1 MLEGSA
7 ANEMDRKQVER
18 GNVVVKHQATSD
30 SPKAKDVSNSR
41 NGRPVGKRREFQ
53 GATGGANVPFKERKP
68 GAGSKSFQKGYTS
81 GCDRR
86 PVQRQQEKF
95 RVSLKTSV
103 TEEDDLEEAVL
114 KSASGKKKTNL
125 THLLNF
131 NFGTRGEGGRNNYQG
146 GHQGFIRR
154 GIPHS
159 YSAQSF
165 YHCGTSHG
173 KTYNKEHFLQAIC
186 QFVVRSGED
195 YSVHM
200 ADPDLLVD
208 WTRIEEVRLGAL
220 EPPRCPICLSTPL
233 VAPKMTRC
241 GHVFCWPCMLHYLA
255 LSDKTYRKCPI
266 CYEAVHRPDMK
277 SVLFHPISSFDVGE
291 TIEFTLMKRVR
302 NSNLVSPVLDEATNT
317 KARKLS
323 DPVNLP
329 SLDENVVF
337 AKLIQASID
346 EVIASTVT
354 REKGQLDALLVED
367 EGSPEVCFVEEA
379 LKLLDERKDL
389 LLQQADKNSMVE
401 PGTTPDSPESPTE
414 EPAVFGM
421 VRSASSV
428 PLKNWWS
435 LSSLDGAPPSGGED
449 QLQGAVGGQA
459 DLADADDNLLLHSAE
474 DLDISEM
481 QPSNETAGDS
491 KEEGDTVNA
500 KENAK
505 GTNKPREGKRKDVF
519 YFYQASDGQQI
530 FLHAVNVQMLVAEFG
545 SLEACP
551 RRVQGKVL
559 EKESSTM
566 SSDLRYRL
574 RYLGH
579 LPLSC
584 PFEVAEIA
592 LDETVSAKVL
602 SEFSGTLEARRK
614 RREKKER
621 DERRRSNKI
630 QIEETRKLLGTGR
643 HRSPHLRVGSLAHF
657 PQMTPASVASGGQ
670 EDRPTT
676 PPAQAPQEESA
687 ASPVSVATSDDS
699 FSSAADSSGAHTG
712 PSFAQMLLKAASPS
726 RPRLSSPPSL
736 VANRGPSSLGG
747 LESEN
752 EEDGISAPD
761 FAASFGDAIAQALQK
776 GEQ

>member
-1 MLEGSA
+1 
-7 ANEMDRKQVER
+7 
-18 GNVVVKHQATSD
+18 
-30 SPKAKDVSNSR
+30 
-41 NGRPVGKRREFQ
+41 
-53 GATGGANVPFKERKP
+53 
-68 GAGSKSFQKGYTS
+68 
-81 GCDRR
+81 
-86 PVQRQQEKF
+86 
-95 RVSLKTSV
+95 
-103 TEEDDLEEAVL
+103 
-114 KSASGKKKTNL
+114 
-125 THLLNF
+125 
-131 NFGTRGEGGRNNYQG
+131 
-146 GHQGFIRR
+146 
-154 GIPHS
+154 
-159 YSAQSF
+159 
-165 YHCGTSHG
+165 
-173 KTYNKEHFLQAIC
+173 
-186 QFVVRSGED
+186 
-195 YSVHM
+195 
-200 ADPDLLVD
+200 
-208 WTRIEEVRLGAL
+208 
-220 EPPRCPICLSTPL
+220 
-233 VAPKMTRC
+233 
-241 GHVFCWPCMLHYLA
+241 
-255 LSDKTYRKCPI
+255 
-266 CYEAVHRPDMK
+266 
-277 SVLFHPISSFDVGE
+277 
-291 TIEFTLMKRVR
+291 
-302 NSNLVSPVLDEATNT
+302 
-317 KARKLS
+317 
-323 DPVNLP
+323 
-329 SLDENVVF
+329 
-337 AKLIQASID
+337 
-346 EVIASTVT
+346 VIASTVT

-401 PGTTPDSPESPTE
+401 PGTTPDSPESPAE

-459 DLADADDNLLLHSAE
+459 DLADADDNGGNFTWEEFSEHRSSSLSECSLTGTGGSGGKSRRMMDAACNQLLGGFPAESEDDVRAE

-491 KEEGDTVNA
+491 KEEGDSLNA

-505 GTNKPREGKRKDVF
+505 GTDKPREGKRKDVF

-584 PFEVAEIA
+584 PFEVAEVA

-602 SEFSGTLEARRK
+602 SDFSGTLEARRK

-657 PQMTPASVASGGQ
+657 PQMTSASLVASGGQ

-712 PSFAQMLLKAASPS
+712 PSFAQMLLKAASPC
-726 RPRLSSPPSL
+726 RARLSAPPSL
-736 VANRGPSSLGG
+736 VANRGPPSLGG

-776 GEQ
+776 DCPAGEKRNGVGVEDMQDSRQVSVTALTNYHQLLRSILHKAYS